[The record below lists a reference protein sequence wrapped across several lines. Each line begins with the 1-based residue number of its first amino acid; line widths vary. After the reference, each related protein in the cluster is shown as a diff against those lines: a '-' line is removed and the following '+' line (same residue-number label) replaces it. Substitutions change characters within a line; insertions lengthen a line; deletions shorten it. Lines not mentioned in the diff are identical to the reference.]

1 MLDRDPRPSGV
12 VAETLERA
20 ADEGGEQQV
29 LGRPRGVGVQRRP
42 VLGSKRAAV
51 VEVHGVAKLLRFRGH
66 AGILPSGP
74 ARTPWLVIRLRALTE
89 AQCWARGYG
98 SWGSTVKVVP
108 LQPRRPRLP
117 TTVTR
122 EAPRR

>member
-20 ADEGGEQQV
+20 ADECGEQQV

-74 ARTPWLVIRLRALTE
+74 APTPWVRVRLRALAGAACR
-89 AQCWARGYG
+89 AQCYG
-98 SWGSTVKVVP
+98 SWGS
-108 LQPRRPRLP
+108 
-117 TTVTR
+117 
-122 EAPRR
+122 